1 MQELS
6 TTIRYG
12 HDGASTKTDF
22 RGMRAMQA
30 KAYAKRDEQYLLIK
44 SPPASGKSRALMF
57 LAIDK
62 LKHQGIS
69 KVIIAVPEKSIGA
82 SFGQTDLATGGFEED
97 WNVAVRN
104 DLCAISGDDSNKVG
118 RLKDFIDS
126 DPGSDISNRVI
137 ICTHATLR
145 HAWSAMSKDIDGN
158 SIASPYSEG
167 SEWKESLEGC
177 LIAIDEF
184 HHGSADEESKL
195 GGLVR
200 DVVSNGR
207 THMVAMTG
215 SYFRGDRIP
224 VMRPEDEAR
233 FTHVTYTYYEQLSGY
248 EHLKTLGLDYRFYS
262 GHWLDAIGGL
272 LDTTKKT
279 IVHIPS
285 VRSATAGDIDKLE
298 AVNDVIGKI
307 GKNKAELQ
315 EAGSPYIVVETPDG
329 RILRIADLVTESS
342 QANTLAALRSVK
354 GKDDVDFIIALGMA
368 KEGFDWIWCEHAVTV
383 GVRGSMT
390 EVVQIIGR
398 TTRDAPGKT
407 HAQFTNLISEPDE
420 ALSSVREQ
428 VNDHLKAI
436 ASSLLMEQ
444 VMAPN
449 LNFRTR
455 PGTDTPEGE
464 ATSPGIDMTKI
475 EPAEHNPIGIARV
488 TNLSRPT
495 SPAGLAALDKMD
507 DIQRLIILDER
518 VQMGA
523 FNPGSLPDNYVPDV
537 IVPDI
542 IAKNFPDVPEE
553 DIPALTDHALV
564 DMTARQRIMAEARQ
578 AGLDLEGGSD
588 SRTRAEEEHSER
600 QAKATSKTLVDLS
613 RNLDIG
619 EIDINLIRSVD
630 PWRDSYRIL
639 SKQLDEGMLKQIK
652 SHFSVRRQSMTE
664 EEANAWVEDIKRFH
678 TENSREPDVDA
689 ESPRE
694 RNMAIAL
701 RIIRNKKAQLANERK
716 AQDSAQGRAD
726 ADVASGITD

>member
-12 HDGASTKTDF
+12 HDGASARTNSL
-22 RGMRAMQA
+22 GMRAMQA
-30 KAYAKRDEQYLLIK
+30 KAYEKRDEQYLLIK

-62 LKHQGIS
+62 LKHQGVS

-82 SFGQTDLATGGFEED
+82 SFGEASLSEGGFEED
-97 WNVAVRN
+97 WAVAAPN
-104 DLCAISGDDSNKVG
+104 DLCAIGGVDSGKVG
-118 RLKDFIDS
+118 RLLDFIKNE
-126 DPGSDISNRVI
+126 PGSDLADRIMV
-137 ICTHATLR
+137 CTHATLR
-145 HAWSAMSKDIDGN
+145 HAWTEMSKMGF
-158 SIASPYSEG
+158 SSALHSPYSNE
-167 SEWKESLEGC
+167 SEWRYGLENC

-200 DVVSNGR
+200 DVVSNGKS
-207 THMVAMTG
+207 HMIAMTG
-215 SYFRGDRIP
+215 SYFRGDRVP

-285 VRSATAGDIDKLE
+285 VRSATAGDVDKIA
-298 AVNDVIGKI
+298 AVNSIIGKI
-307 GKNKAELQ
+307 GENRAELQ

-342 QANTLAALRSVK
+342 QADTLLALRSVK
-354 GKDDVDFIIALGMA
+354 DKDDVDFIIALGMA
-368 KEGFDWIWCEHAVTV
+368 KEGFDWIWCEHAITV

-407 HAQFTNLISEPDE
+407 HAQFTNLIAEPDE

-444 VMAPN
+444 VLAPN

-464 ATSPGIDMTKI
+464 ATSPGIDMTRI
-475 EPAEHNPIGIARV
+475 QPAEHNPIGIARI
-488 TNLSRPT
+488 TNLSKPASPT
-495 SPAGLAALDKMD
+495 GLAALEKMD

-523 FNPGSLPDNYVPDV
+523 FNPGSLPDHYVPEV

-553 DIPALTDHALV
+553 DIPALVDHALV
-564 DMTARQRIMAEARQ
+564 DMTARQRIMSEARQ
-578 AGLDLEGGSD
+578 SGLDLQGGTD
-588 SRTRAEEEHSER
+588 SRERTQEEQSER

-619 EIDINLIRSVD
+619 ELDLNLIKSVD

-652 SHFSVRRQSMTE
+652 THIAARRCAMTE
-664 EEANAWVEDIKRFH
+664 EEADQWVADIQRFVDDH
-678 TENSREPDVDA
+678 AREPNIEA

-694 RNMAIAL
+694 QRMAMAL
-701 RIIRNKKAQLANERK
+701 QFIRNRKSQLANERK
-716 AQDSAQGRAD
+716 AEESAQGRAD
-726 ADVASGITD
+726 ADVASRITD

>member
-12 HDGASTKTDF
+12 HDGASTRTDSK
-22 RGMRAMQA
+22 GMRAMQA

-82 SFGQTDLATGGFEED
+82 SFGQAYLTEGGFEED
-97 WNVAVRN
+97 WSVAPWN
-104 DLCAISGDDSNKVG
+104 DLCAIGGDDSNKVG
-118 RLKDFIDS
+118 RLKDFISFNHGCNIAD
-126 DPGSDISNRVI
+126 RVI

-145 HAWSAMSKDIDGN
+145 HAWAAMSKDVDGN
-158 SIASPYSEG
+158 GIASPYSEG
-167 SEWKESLEGC
+167 SEWREGLEDC

-200 DVVSNGR
+200 DVVSNGK

-272 LDTTKKT
+272 LDTTRKT

-285 VRSATAGDIDKLE
+285 VRSTTAGDVDKIE

-307 GKNKAELQ
+307 GENRTELQ
-315 EAGSPYIVVETPDG
+315 EARSPYIVVETPDG

-342 QANTLAALRSVK
+342 QADTLMALRSVK
-354 GKDDVDFIIALGMA
+354 EKDDVDFIIALGMA

-407 HAQFTNLISEPDE
+407 HAQFTNLIAEPDE

-444 VMAPN
+444 VLAPN

-464 ATSPGIDMTKI
+464 ATSPGIDMTRI
-475 EPAEHNPIGIARV
+475 GPAESNPIGIARV
-488 TNLSRPT
+488 TNLSRPA

-523 FNPGSLPDNYVPDV
+523 FNPGSLPDNYVPNV

-542 IAKNFPDVPEE
+542 IAKNFPDVPQE

-564 DMTARQRIMAEARQ
+564 DMTARQRIMSESRQ
-578 AGLDLEGGSD
+578 AGLDLER
-588 SRTRAEEEHSER
+588 RTNGRPRTEEEQADR

-652 SHFSVRRQSMTE
+652 SHITAKRCIMTE
-664 EEANAWVEDIKRFH
+664 EEADQWVVDIQKFVDEYGRA
-678 TENSREPDVDA
+678 PDIEA
-689 ESPRE
+689 ETPSEQR
-694 RNMAIAL
+694 MAIAL
-701 RIIRNKKAQLANERK
+701 QFIRNRKAQLANERK
-716 AQDSAQGRAD
+716 AQESAQGRAD
-726 ADVASGITD
+726 ADVASRITD